1 MATEFKTKN
10 SSPNVIETAILASN
24 IDIKV
29 VQDGFTVVALLGCA
43 LAMFKQ
49 TNFAGL
55 LIADVGLLI
64 LMMLQLKD
72 LTKVMSVF
80 MTTFPSIVVIA
91 MITWY
96 AVITRNNQ
104 TYIETDSMPDQWE
117 PNSRFISA
125 ALIVHI
131 LLQLSLPVNGIKMGC
146 FGWLTMTIIV
156 IFVAMQFILAENFR
170 TNG

>member
-1 MATEFKTKN
+1 MAYDENRSDSLFRSVANVLPVKLDVKT
-10 SSPNVIETAILASN
+10 
-24 IDIKV
+24 

-43 LAMFKQ
+43 LAMFQQ

-72 LTKVMSVF
+72 LTKAATVF
-80 MTTFPSIVVIA
+80 MTMFPSIVVIS
-91 MITWY
+91 MIIWY
-96 AVITRNNQ
+96 AVITNKNQ
-104 TYIETDSMPDQWE
+104 EYIETDSMPDQWV
-117 PNSRFISA
+117 PNSRYISA

-131 LLQLSLPVNGIKMGC
+131 LLQLSLPVNGVTIGC

-156 IFVAMQFILAENFR
+156 VFVAMQFILAENFR
-170 TNG
+170 VNG